1 MLRTLPS
8 TSPSP
13 VAECAQL
20 RGANH
25 SSLGFTRQPAIAR
38 AVWGTCRGS
47 KGRRA
52 VGASRSERGGKRR
65 RSCRGK
71 MKRSFS
77 KARVRTI
84 PSELVPVS
92 VILLEV
98 GFTRAGALPASPCH
112 FRVQRRTDD
121 ARSGRTSLSGVSE
134 SSCAQRSVCA
144 LGGDSRFFAH
154 SSLGLEA
161 LRAGRDLWDASRV
174 PRYTTFIVSQS
185 GKRPHA
191 AAR

>member
-84 PSELVPVS
+84 PSELVPACPVS
-92 VILLEV
+92 FWGGLTPANHNCSTFLRRRCPPKLTTV
-98 GFTRAGALPASPCH
+98 ASPSTPRH
-112 FRVQRRTDD
+112 F
-121 ARSGRTSLSGVSE
+121 TSLSHSRSLSLTISFPAGGTSP
-134 SSCAQRSVCA
+134 SSPA
-144 LGGDSRFFAH
+144 LHARRRPASHQPPTHRPAD
-154 SSLGLEA
+154 
-161 LRAGRDLWDASRV
+161 LRK
-174 PRYTTFIVSQS
+174 P
-185 GKRPHA
+185 
-191 AAR
+191 

>member
-13 VAECAQL
+13 IAECAQL

-25 SSLGFTRQPAIAR
+25 SSLGFSRQPAIAR

-65 RSCRGK
+65 RSCLGK

-77 KARVRTI
+77 KSRVRTI
-84 PSELVPVS
+84 PSELVVHFCKRKNANLHNLQNPFKMPTLLSFDAVS
-92 VILLEV
+92 
-98 GFTRAGALPASPCH
+98 FASSLNA
-112 FRVQRRTDD
+112 FDSRT
-121 ARSGRTSLSGVSE
+121 
-134 SSCAQRSVCA
+134 QRSRARYIHQYARGCA
-144 LGGDSRFFAH
+144 AQHKQHSRT
-154 SSLGLEA
+154 GM
-161 LRAGRDLWDASRV
+161 
-174 PRYTTFIVSQS
+174 
-185 GKRPHA
+185 
-191 AAR
+191 AARV